1 MWIMFYRTTKRVP
14 PPEEIVLSSLQPTRD
29 DKFSF
34 GLWTV
39 GWQARDPFGDATR
52 PALDPVE
59 SVHRLAELG
68 AYGVTFH
75 DDDLIPFGSD
85 ASAREEHIK
94 RFRAALEETGL
105 VVPMATTNLFT
116 HPVFK
121 EGALTAND
129 LLRHFGGEP

>member
-1 MWIMFYRTTKRVP
+1 AAKPTKADHF
-14 PPEEIVLSSLQPTRD
+14 T
-29 DKFSF
+29 F

-39 GWQARDPFGDATR
+39 GWPARDPFGDATR
-52 PALDPVE
+52 PPLDPVE

-85 ASAREEHIK
+85 DAERDK
-94 RFRAALEETGL
+94 RITRFQKALADTGMAT
-105 VVPMATTNLFT
+105 PMMTTNLFT

-121 EGALTAND
+121 DGAFTSND
-129 LLRHFGGEP
+129 RDIRRFALRKTMRNLDLAAQLGAKTY

>member
-1 MWIMFYRTTKRVP
+1 MTTSTSTGTTDQGGALR
-14 PPEEIVLSSLQPTRD
+14 PTPD

-39 GWQARDPFGDATR
+39 GWTASDPFGVATR
-52 PALDPVE
+52 PDLDPVE

-75 DDDLIPFGSD
+75 DDDLIPFGS
-85 ASAREEHIK
+85 SAAVREEKIK
-94 RFRAALEETGL
+94 RFREALDETGL
-105 VVPMATTNLFT
+105 VVPMMTTNLFT

-121 EGALTAND
+121 DGGFTSND
-129 LLRHFGGEP
+129 RDI